1 MMPQTAPGRNDELT
15 PAEGPAARPC
25 PTGADIRFILYK
37 DYMDFGKPE
46 KSPGR

>member
-15 PAEGPAARPC
+15 SPERPAATAC

-46 KSPGR
+46 KSPAR